1 MHKFYI
7 TNNLGG
13 GGTNVSRLYDYIE
26 MFELNNIGIL
36 LNYYYLIGSAKPSFD
51 LPLIK
56 QINKFNDINTFVNFS
71 REYFKSKRTTSA
83 KFKSFNSGININGFI
98 LDNGCGNFLRDLLS
112 KNSSHEGIHDKVKPF
127 LDFSEQHKF
136 DLSVSLDLAMKYT
149 YKASEK
155 SDPEFMYKWQEL
167 ADDNEINYSLLAK
180 ALEEIKNNNYKHLI
194 LAPLHGYDYDSF
206 LCYLNRIKELENSVK
221 TKFGG
226 FALGGIANTRVLDD
240 DFWAIPKGFKNNLK
254 SAYLCYNL
262 TKRIREK
269 TSRHIHILGAGNI
282 YTLPFLIHAGA
293 NSSDCHSAWRR
304 SSDGGY
310 DKAKILIPL
319 FDKNFNFINKKNC
332 LEYVKIKDINDKDY
346 KFNCGFTIREI
357 QELLVSSNKE
367 DFYFAEIIIFIEA
380 ILQYDILIKFI
391 TQNPDNYLELLTN
404 TSDNK
409 LNTNYIAIKNAL
421 KI

>member
-7 TNNLGG
+7 TNNIGG
-13 GGTNVSRLYDYIE
+13 GGTNVSRLYDYLE
-26 MFELNNIGIL
+26 KFELDNIGIL

-51 LPLIK
+51 VPLIK
-56 QINKFNDINTFVNFS
+56 QIDRFNDVNKYVNFC
-71 REYFKSKRTTSA
+71 REYFKSKRRTSS
-83 KFKSFNSGININGFI
+83 KFKSSNSNVFINGFI

-112 KNSSHEGIHDKVKPF
+112 NKSSLLEIYDKVKPF
-127 LDFSEQHKF
+127 MDFAELHKF

-155 SDPEFMYKWQEL
+155 SDPQFMYKWQEL
-167 ADDNEINYSLLAK
+167 AKDNKINFSLLAK
-180 ALEEIKNNNYKHLI
+180 ALVEIKNTNYNHLI
-194 LAPLHGYDYDSF
+194 LAPLHGYDYESF
-206 LCYLNRIKELENSVK
+206 ISYFDEIVKLESSIGA
-221 TKFGG
+221 KFGG
-226 FALGGIANTRVLDD
+226 FALGGIANTRILDD
-240 DFWAIPKGFKNNLK
+240 DFWSIPNGFTKNLK

-262 TKRIREK
+262 VKRIREK
-269 TSRHIHILGAGNI
+269 TLRHIHVLGAGNI
-282 YTLPFLIHAGA
+282 YILPFLIHAGA

-319 FDKNFNFINKKNC
+319 FDDKFNFINSKNC
-332 LEYVKIKDINDKDY
+332 LEYVKVKDINDNDY
-346 KFNCGFTIREI
+346 KFNCGLSVCEI
-357 QELLVSSNKE
+357 QELLISTNKE
-367 DFYFAEIIIFIEA
+367 DFYFAEIIIFLEA

-391 TQNPDNYLELLTN
+391 TENYDNYLDLLTK

-409 LNTNYIAIKNAL
+409 LNNNYIAIKNAL